1 MKKFTIATLVGAI
14 ILFIYSSL
22 SWMVSPLHIH
32 TFHYAPK
39 QDSIMNFLGNNLPGE
54 GAYLLPTTDN
64 RNVGMFDS
72 KYREATEDNMKKNEN
87 KPIAVVFYSLSDKM
101 SPMQIVMGFLID
113 LFAVMFAVVIFV
125 MAKDK
130 LNTFFMRWWMFL
142 LIGFIVALNSHL
154 MELNWMHYPW
164 HYMKGMVVDTI
175 VEWGLCGAWLAWY
188 LGRV

>member
-14 ILFIYSSL
+14 ILFVYSSL

-39 QDSIMNFLGNNLPGE
+39 QDSIMNFLSNNLPGE

-142 LIGFIVALNSHL
+142 LIGFIVALNS
-154 MELNWMHYPW
+154 
-164 HYMKGMVVDTI
+164 
-175 VEWGLCGAWLAWY
+175 
-188 LGRV
+188 